1 MNIQLKKE
9 IILFIIVNEKEFQIT
24 NFVVNKFRNYI
35 YDDKGNYLI
44 GGKEVTNFIY
54 TSIDLILR

>member
-9 IILFIIVNEKEFQIT
+9 IILFIIVNDKEFQIT
-24 NFVVNKFRNYI
+24 NCVVNKFRNYI
-35 YDDKGNYLI
+35 YDDQGNYLI
-44 GGKEVTNFIY
+44 GGKEVTNFIH